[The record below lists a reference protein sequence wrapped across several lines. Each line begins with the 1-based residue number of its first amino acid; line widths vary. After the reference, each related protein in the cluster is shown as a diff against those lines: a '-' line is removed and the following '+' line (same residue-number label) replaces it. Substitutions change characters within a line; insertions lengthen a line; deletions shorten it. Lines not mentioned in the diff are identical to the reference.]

1 MTSSPGAAA
10 LEAWGQDQT
19 DSPLLTSP
27 RLPSGWSHLALE
39 CTQQPPFLAEG
50 LEEVEQIKVG
60 QLTVESL
67 HCHIEAGDHVAAQLQ
82 SYSSL
87 DGSSPALQG
96 R

>member
-1 MTSSPGAAA
+1 M
-10 LEAWGQDQT
+10 
-19 DSPLLTSP
+19 
-27 RLPSGWSHLALE
+27 LPSRWSHLALE

-67 HCHIEAGDHVAAQLQ
+67 HSHIKAGDHITAQLQ
-82 SYSSL
+82 SDSGL

-96 R
+96 RRLYACRSKQ